1 VSAYLELHVKGN
13 RRAYI
18 DAGGI
23 LGVITS
29 PNMNF
34 DTVATPTSPISV
46 VLRAGETIEVI
57 GQSAGLI
64 MARAKMARERLKA
77 EGKMILIDYLEPL
90 NEAPLEE

>member
-1 VSAYLELHVKGN
+1 VSAYLEFHVKGN

-23 LGVITS
+23 LGVLTS

-34 DTVATPTSPISV
+34 DTVATPQAPVSV
-46 VLRAGETIEVI
+46 LLRAGETIEVI

-64 MARAKMARERLKA
+64 MLRAKIARERLKA
-77 EGKMILIDYLEPL
+77 EGKLVLIDYLEPL
-90 NEAPLEE
+90 DEAKVEE

>member
-1 VSAYLELHVKGN
+1 MSAYLELHVKGN

-29 PNMNF
+29 PNMEF
-34 DTVATPTSPISV
+34 DTVATSTSPISV
-46 VLRAGETIEVI
+46 ILRAGETIEVI

-64 MARAKMARERLKA
+64 MLRAKMARERLKA
-77 EGKMILIDYLEPL
+77 EGKLMLIDYLEPL